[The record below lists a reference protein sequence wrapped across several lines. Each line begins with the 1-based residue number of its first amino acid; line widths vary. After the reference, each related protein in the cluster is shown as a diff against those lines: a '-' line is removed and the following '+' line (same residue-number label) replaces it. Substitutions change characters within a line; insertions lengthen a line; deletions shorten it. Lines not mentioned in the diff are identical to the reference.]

1 MAMIKD
7 EQGHPRTKRESGAWM
22 TSATTRDLRAPR
34 LPSMN
39 TNLGHNHAQYYE
51 IHYLL
56 LMSTLR
62 TE

>member
-1 MAMIKD
+1 MSRVVQEASAS
-7 EQGHPRTKRESGAWM
+7 QAWM
-22 TSATTRDLRAPR
+22 ASVTTRDLRAPR

-51 IHYLL
+51 IYSLL